1 MLEAQ
6 PVCGDHVG
14 DCVARGQAAQG
25 RADKGALAIAVRV
38 QVAALLGHVD
48 ALRWCGVW
56 VCCRLNSGGNSFI
69 PILPRCRAAWAR

>member
-1 MLEAQ
+1 MLEAR

-38 QVAALLGHVD
+38 QVAALCVMST
-48 ALRWCGVW
+48 RCTGVEYGC
-56 VCCRLNSGGNSFI
+56 V
-69 PILPRCRAAWAR
+69 AA